1 MPLSEKTKAKLAAL
15 PPERQANVMRLVA
28 EKLTNMKL
36 RKMQQQAEGAER
48 RSSAEPGSEASA
60 SDER

>member
-1 MPLSEKTKAKLAAL
+1 MPLSEKTKAMLAAL

-36 RKMQQQAEGAER
+36 RKMQQQAEESER
-48 RSSAEPGSEASA
+48 RSGAEPGSGASA

>member
-1 MPLSEKTKAKLAAL
+1 MPLSEKTKAMLAAL

-36 RKMQQQAEGAER
+36 RKMQQQAEESEL
-48 RSSAEPGSEASA
+48 RSGAEPGSEASA

>member
-1 MPLSEKTKAKLAAL
+1 MPLSEKTKARLAAL

-36 RKMQQQAEGAER
+36 RMMQQQAEESER
-48 RSSAEPGSEASA
+48 RGGGELSSGDSA